1 MIHDGRVIIN
11 RFVGNCGNLIGIIEL
26 RSLNQPFKPRVHL
39 LNRVLTTVIALGR
52 FPLHQDEVLGSS
64 PTGCRSSGDIDPL
77 SSSDFVVV
85 YSSMALFQI
94 EPELDSTG
102 GLDVAMLAQ
111 GADEFITGSSATVFA

>member
-11 RFVGNCGNLIGIIEL
+11 RFVGNCGNLIGIIE
-26 RSLNQPFKPRVHL
+26 R
-39 LNRVLTTVIALGR
+39 
-52 FPLHQDEVLGSS
+52 
-64 PTGCRSSGDIDPL
+64 RSSKSAIQTSGASTESRFDYRHCSWQISPASRRGSRLLTNRLAAAVAISIL

-102 GLDVAMLAQ
+102 GLDVAMFAQ

>member
-1 MIHDGRVIIN
+1 LLLADFPCIKTRLSAPH
-11 RFVGNCGNLIGIIEL
+11 
-26 RSLNQPFKPRVHL
+26 QP
-39 LNRVLTTVIALGR
+39 I
-52 FPLHQDEVLGSS
+52 
-64 PTGCRSSGDIDPL
+64 CCSSGDIDPL

-102 GLDVAMLAQ
+102 GLDVAMFAQ

>member
-1 MIHDGRVIIN
+1 VHPL
-11 RFVGNCGNLIGIIEL
+11 NLA
-26 RSLNQPFKPRVHL
+26 
-39 LNRVLTTVIALGR
+39 LTTVIALGR
-52 FPLHQDEVLGSS
+52 FPLHQDEALGSS
-64 PTGCRSSGDIDPL
+64 PPARRSSGHIDPV

-102 GLDVAMLAQ
+102 GLDVAQ

>member
-1 MIHDGRVIIN
+1 VADFPCIKTRLSAPH
-11 RFVGNCGNLIGIIEL
+11 
-26 RSLNQPFKPRVHL
+26 QP
-39 LNRVLTTVIALGR
+39 A
-52 FPLHQDEVLGSS
+52 
-64 PTGCRSSGDIDPL
+64 CRSSGDIDPL

-102 GLDVAMLAQ
+102 GLDVAMFAQ